1 MYRKT
6 VFDNGLRIISERLPH
21 SRLAS
26 LGIWVDVGSRDEHD
40 LNNGTGHFIEHML
53 FKGTGR
59 RSAEQIARELD
70 VLGGT
75 ANAFTSR
82 DTTCYYA
89 TVLDRHLP
97 TLVDLLADIFLH
109 SCFAQEEVNRER
121 QVILQEISMV
131 EDMPEDQVHDLFT
144 SLLWGRHPLANT
156 VLGGREVVAAMDSKK
171 LIDYFRKFYTPDRI
185 IIAAAG
191 SIDHD
196 DLVACWSKAAH
207 SRLPA
212 PDAGEEEQRLEPT
225 VLEPQRAIYNKPL
238 EQVHL
243 LLGTYGL
250 SARDQERYGFLLLN
264 VLLGG
269 NMSSRLFQ
277 ELREKHG
284 LAYSI
289 YSYVTSYLD
298 CGNIAVYLGVDQGSV
313 NESLSRAIAEINRLK
328 QETVADPE
336 LTNAKEYVKA
346 GLYLAAENM
355 EAIMMRIARNEL
367 AYDRYVPFAEVAA
380 AIDRVT
386 AEDIGRLAE
395 RIFAGEMTM
404 AALGPLNSSDVDW
417 ALLTR

>member
-6 VFDNGLRIISERLPH
+6 VLDHGLRIISERLPH

-40 LNNGTGHFIEHML
+40 LNNGTAHFIEHML

-59 RSAEQIARELD
+59 RSGEQIARELD
-70 VLGGT
+70 VLGGA

-97 TLVDLLADIFLH
+97 VLIDLLADIFFN
-109 SCFAQEEVNRER
+109 SCFAQQEVAREQ

-171 LIDYFRKFYTPDRI
+171 LIDYFRKFYTPGRI

-191 SIDHD
+191 NIDHD
-196 DLVACWSKAAH
+196 DLVACWSKAAG
-207 SRLPA
+207 RGLPA
-212 PDAGEEEQRLEPT
+212 PDAGEEEQRHQPTLLEPR
-225 VLEPQRAIYNKPL
+225 RAVFNKPL

-243 LLGTYGL
+243 LLGTCGL
-250 SARDQERYGFLLLN
+250 SARDPERYGFLLLN

-289 YSYVTSYLD
+289 YSYVSSYLD
-298 CGNIAVYLGVDQGSV
+298 CGNIGVYLGVDQGSV

-328 QETVADPE
+328 QETVPDPE

-346 GLYLAAENM
+346 GLYLAAESM

-367 AYDRYVPFAEVAA
+367 VHDRYVPFAEVAA

-395 RIFAGEMTM
+395 RVFASDMTM

-417 ALLTR
+417 ALLTH

>member
-6 VFDNGLRIISERLPH
+6 VLDNGLRVISERLPH

-40 LNNGTGHFIEHML
+40 LNNGTAHFVEHML

-59 RSAEQIARELD
+59 RSSEQIARELD

-97 TLVDLLADIFLH
+97 TLIDLLADILVN
-109 SCFAQEEVNRER
+109 SCFARQEVARER

-144 SLLWGRHPLANT
+144 ALLWGRHPLANT
-156 VLGGREVVAAMDSKK
+156 VLGAREVVAAMDSKK
-171 LIDYFRKFYTPDRI
+171 LVDYFGKSYTPDRI

-191 SIDHD
+191 NLDHD
-196 DLVACWSKAAH
+196 ELVACWSRAAG
-207 SRLPA
+207 SRLPE
-212 PDAGEEEQRLEPT
+212 PGAGGGQQRQQPTLLEHRQT
-225 VLEPQRAIYNKPL
+225 VYNKPL

-243 LLGTYGL
+243 LLGTHGL
-250 SARDQERYGFLLLN
+250 SARDRDRYGFLLLN
-264 VLLGG
+264 VILGG

-298 CGNIAVYLGVDQGSV
+298 CGSIGIYLGVDQGAV

-367 AYDRYVPFAEVAA
+367 AHDRYVPFAEVAA

-386 AEDIGRLAE
+386 AADIGQLAK
-395 RIFAGEMTM
+395 RIFASGMTM
-404 AALGPLNSSDVDW
+404 TALGPLESTDVDW
-417 ALLTR
+417 SVLTR